1 MSESRSPIKHLK
13 AIAIG
18 AGSGLLIL
26 VLIIGGFSLAA
37 PSKPAATTPSATPT
51 DSPTVTPTADGR
63 DCSIANLAADKLLVG
78 LHAQVIN
85 PETNEVLFDVL
96 GDEPTQTA
104 SVMKLLT
111 AAAALQVL
119 GPNFRVQTKVY
130 ADLDVP
136 GQIVVVGAGDPTL
149 SRSRVGVQSVY
160 KDAPKIA
167 DLAVQINDWSRAT
180 PITSIVLDSS
190 YFAGPS
196 WDPAVDDSERSLGY
210 QPLITALQVDGD
222 RDNPTQETSP
232 RSTDPVDRVGVA
244 LKKAI
249 GPLAVN
255 ATITQAIAGTNL
267 LKIADVKSQPISK
280 WVTHMLTV
288 SDNTEAEFLARLVS
302 KQLGFDGSL
311 DSIDEALKTAL
322 TSAGLVTDNLTL
334 KDGSGENEENLV
346 PATFINSLLKK
357 VLNRDGNFD
366 VIYQGLPIAGESGS
380 LANRFKGDNIDA
392 AGHIFAKTGWTRHE
406 YSLAGIIKAKDGTDL
421 VFSIATIGDLK
432 DTTKQAIDNL
442 ATGIYRCGNKLSA
455 ETTPTN

>member
-26 VLIIGGFSLAA
+26 VLIIGGFTLAA

-51 DSPTVTPTADGR
+51 DSPTVTPTAAGR

-255 ATITQAIAGTNL
+255 ATLTQATAGTNL

-366 VIYQGLPIAGESGS
+366 VIYQGLPVAGESGS

-421 VFSIATIGDLK
+421 VFSIATIGELK